1 MPDATVDQQDTAYA
15 ERMHAAALAGP
26 RTIVLRRE
34 RLRIGRLDEL
44 SETRLHVAAVGG
56 DDSEA
61 CVVEWPRGVV
71 VAAARY
77 RDPVTGAAPS
87 RGFTELTARA
97 RRAPVIPPV

>member
-1 MPDATVDQQDTAYA
+1 MSDVALDQQDTEYA
-15 ERMHAAALAGP
+15 ERMHHAAQDGP

-34 RLRIGRLDEL
+34 HLRIGRRDSV
-44 SETRLHVAAVGG
+44 SETRLHVAAVGEG
-56 DDSEA
+56 DSEA
-61 CVVEWPRGVV
+61 CVVEWPHGAV

-87 RGFTELTARA
+87 PAFTELTARA